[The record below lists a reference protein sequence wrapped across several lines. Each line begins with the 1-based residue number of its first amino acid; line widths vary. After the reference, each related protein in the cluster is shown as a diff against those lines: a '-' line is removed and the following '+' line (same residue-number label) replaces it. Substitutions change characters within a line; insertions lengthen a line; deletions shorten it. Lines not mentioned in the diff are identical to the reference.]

1 MPRALFVSYTFP
13 PVGGAGVQRLTKW
26 LKYLPAS
33 GWGASVLTTLN
44 ASVPLTDSSLGR
56 DVPRG
61 TRVARARTLEPSY
74 KAKAAVI
81 DTGGGARRAPMAVL
95 RGAARSA
102 VNLVL
107 QPDPQVL
114 WAPTALS
121 AGRRLLAEV
130 RHDVLVAT
138 APPFSALL
146 IGARLA
152 RAANLPL
159 VLDYRDEWDIS
170 STYWENRPRDPLSR
184 WVQARMQAGVLRRA
198 QLVVATTRRSTARL
212 AEKCRAVG
220 SGARATCIYNGY
232 DAEDFAGTA
241 TEGVQ
246 REGYRLVY
254 LGTLWA
260 LTDAAPLVAGVSRLA
275 AESPALAKGL
285 EVVVAGRRTPE
296 QTAVLRG
303 LDALPCRVRL
313 VDYVEHGEAV
323 RMMREA
329 SGLLLLLSGVPS
341 AERIVPAKLFE
352 YMAARRPIVAVVP
365 EGECR
370 ELLRAHPVASIA
382 DPADPAAVAAALA
395 RELERPRE
403 SGEVGWGGFDPSPW
417 SRASLAADLAQAL
430 DGVVADWREGRP

>member
-1 MPRALFVSYTFP
+1 
-13 PVGGAGVQRLTKW
+13 
-26 LKYLPAS
+26 
-33 GWGASVLTTLN
+33 
-44 ASVPLTDSSLGR
+44 
-56 DVPRG
+56 
-61 TRVARARTLEPSY
+61 
-74 KAKAAVI
+74 
-81 DTGGGARRAPMAVL
+81 
-95 RGAARSA
+95 
-102 VNLVL
+102 
-107 QPDPQVL
+107 
-114 WAPTALS
+114 
-121 AGRRLLAEV
+121 
-130 RHDVLVAT
+130 
-138 APPFSALL
+138 
-146 IGARLA
+146 
-152 RAANLPL
+152 
-159 VLDYRDEWDIS
+159 
-170 STYWENRPRDPLSR
+170 
-184 WVQARMQAGVLRRA
+184 MQAGVLRRA